1 MNSQT
6 PTARLV
12 KIIRRNETVRVSNV
26 IKHNGEFTKS
36 PLETLNYL
44 LDILS
49 PGSQQLENFA
59 TRSDLV
65 DNPFMRPEDTEM
77 IANIC
82 SFERMEAAINEF
94 QPFKAPGPDGLY
106 PVLLQK
112 GWNQLKGYY
121 HVIFQACLRHSYVP
135 LAWKEGTGIF
145 LPKPGKESY
154 FEAKSFRM
162 ITLTSF
168 QLKWLE
174 RLVLYHVNEDNNVQ
188 AKLSASQYGFRAG
201 VSTETALHEFV
212 RRVEHCLVRKKPALG
227 IFLDIVGA
235 FDNVTFRSFV
245 AALRGLGMSKILTS
259 WIETLLRHRTVQ
271 VELHGDK
278 VKREVVKGN
287 PQGGI
292 LTLFYGTVS

>member
-1 MNSQT
+1 
-6 PTARLV
+6 
-12 KIIRRNETVRVSNV
+12 
-26 IKHNGEFTKS
+26 
-36 PLETLNYL
+36 
-44 LDILS
+44 
-49 PGSQQLENFA
+49 
-59 TRSDLV
+59 
-65 DNPFMRPEDTEM
+65 
-77 IANIC
+77 
-82 SFERMEAAINEF
+82 
-94 QPFKAPGPDGLY
+94 
-106 PVLLQK
+106 
-112 GWNQLKGYY
+112 
-121 HVIFQACLRHSYVP
+121 
-135 LAWKEGTGIF
+135 
-145 LPKPGKESY
+145 
-154 FEAKSFRM
+154 M

-174 RLVLYHVNEDNNVQ
+174 RLVLYHVNEDNTVQ

-245 AALRGLGMSKILTS
+245 AALREMGMSKILTS

-271 VELHGDK
+271 VQLYDDK

-292 LTLFYGTVS
+292 LSPFLWNCVFNSLLLELRSRGFYVQAYADDLAVLVNGADMLWIRGMAQKAINFAANWALEQELQFSSKKTEIVLFTHKRNLDLGSLSMNGTKTWTFQGSKAVRCYSRQQANLETSYYPNYPQSNYSINAM